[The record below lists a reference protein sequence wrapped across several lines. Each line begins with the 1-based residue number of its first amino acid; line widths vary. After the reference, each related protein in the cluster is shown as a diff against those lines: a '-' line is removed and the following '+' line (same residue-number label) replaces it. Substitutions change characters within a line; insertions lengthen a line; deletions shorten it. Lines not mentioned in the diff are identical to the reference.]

1 LHACQSKKRQNLVS
15 PGLASLLSS
24 AHRRGYQ
31 ELRFVARL
39 IVDEIRT
46 MAGVQIVLS
55 DAEKRAA
62 AAFFDFLRGLGVN
75 ARRLFVSLEFD

>member
-1 LHACQSKKRQNLVS
+1 M
-15 PGLASLLSS
+15 
-24 AHRRGYQ
+24 
-31 ELRFVARL
+31 ARL

-46 MAGVQIVLS
+46 MAGVRIVLI